1 MRESA
6 SGSKIKIF
14 CNKHK
19 TTFLQTP
26 TSHLS
31 GAGCPICAKEE
42 NGVSFE
48 DFVSRAILKHGKKFR
63 YKKTKFIN
71 MYTKTE
77 IVCNKHGIFL
87 QTPSSHLSGAG
98 CPVCAGRA
106 GKKTTSS
113 FIADAKIIHG
123 NLYDY
128 SKVEYKNAISKVEI
142 ICKVHGSFFQVARA
156 HTDGSGCP
164 QCNKGGRKKLI

>member
-1 MRESA
+1 M
-6 SGSKIKIF
+6 
-14 CNKHK
+14 H
-19 TTFLQTP
+19 
-26 TSHLS
+26 
-31 GAGCPICAKEE
+31 
-42 NGVSFE
+42 
-48 DFVSRAILKHGKKFR
+48 
-63 YKKTKFIN
+63 
-71 MYTKTE
+71 TKTE
-77 IVCNKHGIFL
+77 IVCKKHGVFLQEPTAHLMGLECTICAKERNEVSFEEFEKRGLEKHGHKYQYDKSKFVNMSIKTEITCQQHGIFL

-98 CPVCAGRA
+98 CPMCAGRA
-106 GKKTTSS
+106 KKTTSS